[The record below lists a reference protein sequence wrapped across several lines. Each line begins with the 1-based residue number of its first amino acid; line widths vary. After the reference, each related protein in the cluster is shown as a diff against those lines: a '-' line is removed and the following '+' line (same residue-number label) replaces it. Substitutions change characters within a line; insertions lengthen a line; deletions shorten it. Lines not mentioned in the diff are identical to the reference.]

1 MCNRPFS
8 EFEYRTGLVATSN
21 AAGAMNRPSWRD
33 LLWTNGGADLF
44 TCCHRRGGW
53 GEYREAK
60 TNCRSYLAV
69 LSDELAFARRV
80 FFHRVALLH
89 RARESS
95 RMHVLEIERFLL
107 VYSGVFDRSAIDCT
121 L

>member
-21 AAGAMNRPSWRD
+21 AAGAMNRPSWHD

-80 FFHRVALLH
+80 FFTASLYF
-89 RARESS
+89 
-95 RMHVLEIERFLL
+95 IERVKVRGCTSWKSNVSCWSTVAFSIDLL
-107 VYSGVFDRSAIDCT
+107 
-121 L
+121 

>member
-1 MCNRPFS
+1 MTYFGPMAV
-8 EFEYRTGLVATSN
+8 RTCLRVVIAEVG
-21 AAGAMNRPSWRD
+21 GASTAKPKQIAEVISPCSLMSWRSH
-33 LLWTNGGADLF
+33 AEF
-44 TCCHRRGGW
+44 
-53 GEYREAK
+53 
-60 TNCRSYLAV
+60 
-69 LSDELAFARRV
+69 

-121 L
+121 S

>member
-1 MCNRPFS
+1 
-8 EFEYRTGLVATSN
+8 
-21 AAGAMNRPSWRD
+21 MNRPSWRD

-89 RARESS
+89 RAREIRGCTSWKS
-95 RMHVLEIERFLL
+95 NVSCWSTVAFSIDLL
-107 VYSGVFDRSAIDCT
+107 
-121 L
+121 

>member
-1 MCNRPFS
+1 
-8 EFEYRTGLVATSN
+8 
-21 AAGAMNRPSWRD
+21 MNRPSWRD

-121 L
+121 S